1 MAAAEASASFLGL
14 GPGSRDPGV
23 VAASRRRSRGPRNR
37 KKAWKRLSGPEAR
50 LGREIADF
58 LEDVALEQ
66 RTTGGLISEQPD
78 EGLFFLDT
86 GNATKDKGEDLGSR
100 PPLKPLHVDLV
111 LQPLSKV
118 PAPKDILAH
127 QIPNARKLRRR
138 REFWARQAEK
148 GLFPREERRFRNRL
162 RRDPPPSA
170 AAPPPHLEK
179 GRSDPHRE
187 FYDLWG
193 AHNPL
198 DQALV
203 GQDPWFLQ
211 QTKKLKVKRP
221 SRLQPLPE
229 VPALEVIDGGGSY
242 NPTFGEHQALLLRA
256 HEEELRKQRA
266 EEKLERRLQ
275 IPAGIQLPTAESV
288 LQEQCEG
295 LLEEEEEEEEQE
307 EEAEAEP
314 REAPRAQK
322 GKKTEQQRRREKE
335 ARALAQRQRREA
347 AARSA
352 RQELF
357 RLRALRRQ
365 VARWEAELRRRRAL
379 RAAARAAGKARPR
392 RVGRLRY
399 QEPALDVQLS
409 HELPESLRVL
419 KPEGSILRDRFKSFQ
434 KRNMIEP
441 RERAKFKR
449 KYRLKYVE
457 KRAFR
462 AVT

>member
-14 GPGSRDPGV
+14 GPGSRDPSSG
-23 VAASRRRSRGPRNR
+23 SRRRSRGPRNR
-37 KKAWKRLSGPEAR
+37 KKGWKRLSGPEAQ
-50 LGREIADF
+50 LGREVSDF
-58 LEDVALEQ
+58 LEEVASEQ
-66 RTTGGLISEQPD
+66 RITGGLISEQPD

-86 GNATKDKGEDLGSR
+86 GNATKDKGR
-100 PPLKPLHVDLV
+100 PSPPQKPLHVDLV

-127 QIPNARKLRRR
+127 QIPNARKLRHH
-138 REFWARQAEK
+138 REFWAKQAAK
-148 GLFPREERRFRNRL
+148 GRFPREERRLRSRL
-162 RRDPPPSA
+162 RRDKPPP
-170 AAPPPHLEK
+170 APPHREK
-179 GRSDPHRE
+179 GRSDPQRD

-211 QTKKLKVKRP
+211 QTKKAKIKRP
-221 SRLQPLPE
+221 TRLQPLPE

-242 NPTFGEHQALLLRA
+242 NPAFGEHQALLLRA
-256 HEEELRKQRA
+256 HEEELKKQR
-266 EEKLERRLQ
+266 EEQKLERRLK
-275 IPAGIQLPTAESV
+275 IPDGIPLPTPETV

-295 LLEEEEEEEEQE
+295 LLEEEEEEEEE
-307 EEAEAEP
+307 EQDKEVEP
-314 REAPRAQK
+314 REAPKGSK

-335 ARALAQRQRREA
+335 ARALAQQQRREA
-347 AARSA
+347 AARRA

-357 RLRALRRQ
+357 RLRALRRH
-365 VARWEAELRRRRAL
+365 VTRAEAELRRRRAL
-379 RAAARAAGKARPR
+379 RAAARAAERSRPR

-399 QEPALDVQLS
+399 QAPALDVQLS
-409 HELPESLRVL
+409 HEIPECLRGL

-449 KYRLKYVE
+449 RYRLKYVE